1 MKTAMQELI
10 EYLES
15 NMEHG
20 LAHHIKVKF
29 LPKEKQQIINAVIWF
44 DDTDRKPHQIEK
56 SVIEYFNQKYP
67 QANNKS

>member
-10 EYLES
+10 EYLEN

-29 LPKEKQQIINAVIWF
+29 LPKEKQQIIDAVNDSIVF
-44 DDTDRKPHQIEK
+44 SSAE
-56 SVIEYFNQKYP
+56 EYFNQIYK
-67 QANNKS
+67 Q